1 MRLLMSILVSMLC
14 IFAWPSAKA
23 SEVAPS
29 AVIINDD
36 IEVVKSLS
44 GKPGDPVAGRKWF
57 SNRKLGNCLACHATS
72 EQKEHPFHGEVGPAI
87 DGVADRYEAKQLR
100 AILVNAKVMF
110 GKQTIMPGFYTTE
123 VGVRVSKKF
132 KGKTILSAQ
141 QVEDIIAYLGTIKE

>member
-1 MRLLMSILVSMLC
+1 MRLLKPILLSVLC
-14 IFAWPSAKA
+14 IFAWPMANA

-36 IEVVKSLS
+36 IEVVNSLT

-57 SNRKLGNCLACHATS
+57 ANRKLGNCLACHMTS
-72 EQKEHPFHGEVGPAI
+72 EQNERPFHGEVGPTI
-87 DGVADRYEAKQLR
+87 DGVADRYDAKQLR

-110 GKQTIMPGFYTTE
+110 GKQTIMPGFYTTD